1 MAALKGER
9 GVWCLFSYS
18 WWKGIFDRLVALV
31 GIAVLS
37 PLLVAIAAVVRLD
50 SPGSPIFAQERVG
63 KDGRRFT
70 AYKFRTM
77 YKDNDDGEYR
87 TYLRQYIL
95 KNAAY
100 RVDEKGQ
107 GIYKVVDDNGVT
119 RAGALLRKSN
129 LDELPQLFNIL
140 RGEMSLIGPRPDVP
154 FAVKMY
160 NDWHRKRLSAKPGI
174 TGLWQVCG
182 RKNLPFNDMVRLDI
196 DYIEK
201 QSPLL
206 DARILLLTART
217 ILIGDGSYTGKG
229 DSKWLT
235 LA

>member
-1 MAALKGER
+1 MLQEEVNEHMAALKGER

-50 SPGSPIFAQERVG
+50 SPGSSIFAQERVG

-100 RVDEKGQ
+100 RVDERGQ
-107 GIYKVVDDNGVT
+107 EIYKVVDDNGVT

-206 DARILLLTART
+206 DVRILLLTART
-217 ILIGDGSYTGKG
+217 ILMGDGS
-229 DSKWLT
+229 
-235 LA
+235 

>member
-95 KNAAY
+95 ENAAY

-160 NDWHRKRLSAKPGI
+160 NDWHRKRLSTKPGI

-217 ILIGDGSYTGKG
+217 ILIGDGS
-229 DSKWLT
+229 
-235 LA
+235 

>member
-1 MAALKGER
+1 MLQEKVNENMAALKGER

-95 KNAAY
+95 ENAAY

-129 LDELPQLFNIL
+129 LDELPQLFTIL

-182 RKNLPFNDMVRLDI
+182 RKNLPCL
-196 DYIEK
+196 Y
-201 QSPLL
+201 QSEYCP
-206 DARILLLTART
+206 
-217 ILIGDGSYTGKG
+217 
-229 DSKWLT
+229 W
-235 LA
+235 